1 MLSAVAKSGG
11 GKKLIA
17 LLAFLLFAF
26 LFFAFLLFAPQAMFA
41 ARFEYEGLYY
51 YILSDEDKTCQVGG
65 FSSSLTSVV
74 IPSTVTY
81 NGTTY
86 AVTSIGYYAFRDC
99 YDLTAIEIPN
109 SVISIGV
116 CAFSGCTNLTAIE
129 IPNSVTS
136 IGEEAFYGCDR
147 LHSVTIGAGVVSIG
161 RDAFSTPEIVIWL
174 CNTPPEGYTNARGSV
189 NYVTNTS
196 YENLGDVKVCPYLSS
211 PFEVD
216 GIKYVPT
223 NLSERICDVID
234 DSSDHSTV
242 VIPSAVVFDGTTYA
256 VRCIGDYAFYNC
268 NNLTTIEIPSS
279 ITSIGDGAFSRC
291 FGLTAI
297 QIPSSVTS
305 IGSFAFSGCSGL
317 TAIEIPSSVTS
328 IGEEAFYG
336 CSGLTAVEI
345 PNSVTSIGDYAFY
358 GCSSLTSVEIPNSV
372 TSIGDVAFYGCS
384 TLASIEIPN
393 SVTSIGS
400 YAFAECSSL
409 TAVEIGNSVTS
420 IGSSAFAECSSLTAV
435 EIGNSVTSI
444 GSSTFSGCSGLTAI
458 EIPSS
463 VTSIGEEAFYGC
475 SGLTAIEIPNSV
487 TSIGE
492 EAFYG
497 CDRLHSVTIG
507 AGVLSIGSNAFV
519 YRDDDNNTY
528 RPEKVIWL
536 CNTPPAGYTNAWGS
550 VNYAAN
556 TSYKSSSSVKVYPYL
571 SSLFEVGGI
580 KYVPTSPSER
590 TCDAIDCAYDAT
602 SDVRIGRTVNYQG
615 IEMTVED
622 IRPYTCYDNDRM
634 KALHLDG
641 YVGNIGDNAFYDC
654 NSLAGVEIPNTVT
667 SLGNNCFQSCSSLT
681 QADINANGSLGS
693 NCFEGCSSLTK
704 ADINV
709 NGSLGSNCFEGCTAL
724 TQAIL
729 GDSVTN
735 ISESCFRDCSSLPKI
750 TIPAAVESIG
760 NNVFRGCTS
769 LANVTIADRD
779 SVLTLGYNKAYYS
792 SEDGEPMF
800 ADCPLNAVYIGG
812 NISYSTY
819 ASDGYSPFYRNTSLE
834 SVTITDKETEISENE
849 FYGCT
854 NLKNVTL
861 GDGIETIGSY
871 AFSGCAALTD
881 FTFGSSLKS
890 IGEEAFSDC
899 TAMTRLVSRTAEP
912 PVCGPQALDDI
923 NKWTCKLYVPDAS
936 IDAYQSADQ
945 WKEFFFITDIAHAT
959 EDGGS
964 SADRILSGRVQVFD
978 LLGRQLK
985 EARNAN
991 SIDEVLN
998 GLPSGTYILR
1008 GSGAAMKV
1016 IHE

>member
-51 YILSDEDKTCQVGG
+51 YILSDEDKTCQEGG

-317 TAIEIPSSVTS
+317 TAIEIPNSVTSIGSSTFSDCSGLTAIKIPNSVTSIGEWAFSDCTNLSQLVIEDGGEALTIQSNTFSGCPITSLYMGRNVNDYINFSSLETLTIGSSVTS
-328 IGEEAFYG
+328 IGNSAFEG

-345 PNSVTSIGDYAFY
+345 PNSVTSIGSDAFSY
-358 GCSSLTSVEIPNSV
+358 CSGLT
-372 TSIGDVAFYGCS
+372 
-384 TLASIEIPN
+384 SIEIPN
-393 SVTSIGS
+393 SVTSIES
-400 YAFAECSSL
+400 NAFAACTSIRELIIEDGEKKLTMNGPFDYCNISTLYLGRTVDGLFSFIESSL
-409 TAVEIGNSVTS
+409 ESLTIGNLVTS
-420 IGSSAFAECSSLTAV
+420 IGD
-435 EIGNSVTSI
+435 N
-444 GSSTFSGCSGLTAI
+444 TFSGCSSLT
-458 EIPSS
+458 S
-463 VTSIGEEAFYGC
+463 VI
-475 SGLTAIEIPNSV
+475 
-487 TSIGE
+487 
-492 EAFYG
+492 
-497 CDRLHSVTIG
+497 
-507 AGVLSIGSNAFV
+507 
-519 YRDDDNNTY
+519 
-528 RPEKVIWL
+528 
-536 CNTPPAGYTNAWGS
+536 
-550 VNYAAN
+550 
-556 TSYKSSSSVKVYPYL
+556 
-571 SSLFEVGGI
+571 
-580 KYVPTSPSER
+580 
-590 TCDAIDCAYDAT
+590 
-602 SDVRIGRTVNYQG
+602 
-615 IEMTVED
+615 
-622 IRPYTCYDNDRM
+622 
-634 KALHLDG
+634 
-641 YVGNIGDNAFYDC
+641 
-654 NSLAGVEIPNTVT
+654 IPNTVN
-667 SLGNNCFQSCSSLT
+667 SLGGHCFEGCTALT
-681 QADINANGSLGS
+681 QATINVNGSLG
-693 NCFEGCSSLTK
+693 EGCFMDCTALTK

-709 NGSLGSNCFEGCTAL
+709 NGSLGSGCFEGCTAL
-724 TQAIL
+724 TQATL
-729 GDSVTN
+729 GAGVTE
-735 ISESCFRDCSSLPKI
+735 ISGSCFRNCSSLSEI

-760 NNVFRGCTS
+760 NKVFRGCTS
-769 LANVTIADRD
+769 LTNVTIADRD
-779 SVLTLGYNKAYYS
+779 SILALGYNYYTS
-792 SEDGEPMF
+792 ASDSDKPLF

-812 NISYSTY
+812 NISYSTD
-819 ASDGYSPFYRNTSLE
+819 ASAGYSPFYRNTSLE
-834 SVTITDKETEISENE
+834 TVTITDKETEISENE

-871 AFSGCAALTD
+871 AFSGCAALED
-881 FTFGSSLKS
+881 FTFGSSLDS

-899 TAMTRLVSRTAEP
+899 TAMTRLVSRTATP
-912 PVCGPQALDDI
+912 PRCGPQALDDI

-959 EDGGS
+959 EDSGS
-964 SADRILSGRVQVFD
+964 PADRILSGRVQVFD
-978 LLGRQLK
+978 LSGRQVK
-985 EARNAN
+985 EAREAS

-1016 IHE
+1016 GHHE